1 MATRHATGRFR
12 RRSAMQPSN
21 IGIAE
26 GTNIRPVRYLILVQ
40 SALAAERAGG
50 RSRQRMLLVPVIMS
64 QRRGVLAQPSA
75 VKVI

>member
-1 MATRHATGRFR
+1 
-12 RRSAMQPSN
+12 MQPSN

-50 RSRQRMLLVPVIMS
+50 RWRQRMLLVPVIMVAAA
-64 QRRGVLAQPSA
+64 RGFGSTLRGEGD
-75 VKVI
+75 